1 MGKVQSSSYRDGYD
15 MEIYEIIKKES
26 QKTNM
31 DLYDKFQRIIDIL
44 LALIG
49 LIIGIPL
56 IIIFGIAIIIET
68 PGGVIYS
75 QERLG
80 KNGKRFKIYKLR
92 SMVCNA
98 EENGAQWAKKNDTR
112 VTNVGRFIRKT
123 RIDEIPQLFNVL
135 KGDMSIIGPRPE
147 RSVFIK
153 KFNEEIPGFIDRLQV
168 KPGIT
173 GWAQVNGGYDI
184 TPKEKW
190 ELDMYYI
197 KNRSFK
203 LDLLIILKTIKVIF
217 TGDGAR

>member
-1 MGKVQSSSYRDGYD
+1 MERDQASYYHGYYVQAYKSIAKQETKINSYDVFKR
-15 MEIYEIIKKES
+15 M
-26 QKTNM
+26 M
-31 DLYDKFQRIIDIL
+31 DIV

-56 IIIFGIAIIIET
+56 IIIFGIAIVLET
-68 PGGVIYS
+68 PGGIFYT

-80 KNGKRFKIYKLR
+80 KRGKVFKIYKLR
-92 SMVCNA
+92 SMVSNA
-98 EENGAQWAKKNDTR
+98 EENGAQWAKKNDSRITK
-112 VTNVGRFIRKT
+112 VGSFIRKT

-147 RSVFIK
+147 RPIFTE
-153 KFNEEIPGFIDRLQV
+153 KFNKEIPGFINRLQV

-173 GWAQVNGGYDI
+173 GWAQVNGGYEI
-184 TPKEKW
+184 TPKEKQ

-197 KNRSFK
+197 ENRSFK
-203 LDLLIILKTIKVIF
+203 LDLLIIFKTIKVVL